1 VKLNGGKAAFAAK
14 LDSLFVLEL
23 DDAHIEANEDITRD
37 GIIGL
42 YVHGNEP
49 GHHIPYLYNWTG
61 QPWKTQERV
70 RMIMNTMYANAPD
83 GLCGNDD
90 CGQMSAWYIF
100 SALGF
105 YPVCPGSEEYALGSP
120 KVVSAEVD
128 LGNGKILS
136 IKIENQH
143 RENVFVREVWLNE
156 RRIEG
161 YTLNHHD
168 LAKGGTLKF
177 VMSNR

>member
-1 VKLNGGKAAFAAK
+1 MRNVKSVIPGIPF
-14 LDSLFVLEL
+14 D
-23 DDAHIEANEDITRD
+23 EA
-37 GIIGL
+37 L
-42 YVHGNEP
+42 PV
-49 GHHIPYLYNWTG
+49 
-61 QPWKTQERV
+61 RV
-70 RMIMNTMYANAPD
+70 K
-83 GLCGNDD
+83 
-90 CGQMSAWYIF
+90 WYIF